1 MTVVAIV
8 AVAFVAFV
16 TAGAIVATVALA
28 WTTLALPRLLL
39 LRARRRRAIGAWC
52 GLAVASRGFAVGRCV
67 DAGFARFA
75 AGSAFGTTA
84 AAATTTAA
92 ATTLAFAA
100 FARRTTTFRGC
111 GRTTFDRRRRWSG
124 SGIAGWGV
132 HGGFG
137 RRDGGRFGLVH
148 GAENDAQKRQRLQGR
163 SAHFPSVLQSA
174 LMRAI
179 RSMARIHDSILS
191 TVGNTPIVRLARL
204 GRKLDQELLAKCEF
218 LNPGGSVKD
227 RIGVRML
234 LDAEKAGRIKPGDT
248 LIEPTSGNTGIGI
261 ALAAAVRGYRV
272 IITLPEK
279 MSREKQV
286 VLEALGAE
294 IIRTPTEAAWDAP
307 ESHIGVAR
315 RLREVIP
322 NAHILDQYGNPSNP
336 IAHEEGTGTEIC
348 DALDNQCDAI
358 VMTAGTGGTITGVA
372 RAVKKRM
379 PKCQIIGVDPEGSI
393 LAGPGPI
400 KSYKV
405 EGIGYDFIPDVLD
418 VKLVDRWVKS
428 NDKDSFRVARQLIRQ
443 EGLLVGGSS
452 GSCVWAAMQV
462 AKDFGKGARI
472 LTLLT
477 DGVRNYMT
485 KFVEDRWMRENGFL
499 EEDWAVGT
507 IAELLRAMP
516 RREVITVD
524 VADPL
529 SKAVT
534 TFKERGFSQLPV
546 TDHGKLVGILTEAD
560 ALRVLVDGDAT
571 PKTSIAEVMVRK
583 VSTIAPHAP
592 ASELPRIF
600 ERGEVALVVDD
611 NRQVVG
617 IVTKLD
623 LIEHL
628 TRKPSV

>member
-1 MTVVAIV
+1 
-8 AVAFVAFV
+8 
-16 TAGAIVATVALA
+16 
-28 WTTLALPRLLL
+28 
-39 LRARRRRAIGAWC
+39 
-52 GLAVASRGFAVGRCV
+52 
-67 DAGFARFA
+67 
-75 AGSAFGTTA
+75 
-84 AAATTTAA
+84 
-92 ATTLAFAA
+92 
-100 FARRTTTFRGC
+100 
-111 GRTTFDRRRRWSG
+111 
-124 SGIAGWGV
+124 
-132 HGGFG
+132 
-137 RRDGGRFGLVH
+137 
-148 GAENDAQKRQRLQGR
+148 
-163 SAHFPSVLQSA
+163 
-174 LMRAI
+174 
-179 RSMARIHDSILS
+179 MARIHDSILS
-191 TVGNTPIVRLARL
+191 AVGQTPIVRLARI
-204 GRKLDQELLAKCEF
+204 GRHLPQELLGKCEF

-234 LDAEKAGRIKPGDT
+234 LDAEKQGRIKPGDT

-336 IAHEEGTGTEIC
+336 AALEEGTGTEIC
-348 DALDNQCDAI
+348 DQLDNQVDAV
-358 VMTAGTGGTITGVA
+358 VMTAGTGGTLTGVA
-372 RAVKKRM
+372 RAVKKRA

-418 VKLVDRWVKS
+418 LKLVDRWVKS
-428 NDKDSFRVARQLIRQ
+428 NDKDSFRTARQIIRQ
-443 EGLLVGGSS
+443 EGLLVGGSC
-452 GSCVWAAMQV
+452 GAAVWAAMQV
-462 AKDFGKGARI
+462 AKDFPKGARI
-472 LTLLT
+472 VCILP

-485 KFVEDRWMRENGFL
+485 KFVEDRWLRENGFL
-499 EEDWAVGT
+499 EEDWAIGT
-507 IAELLRAMP
+507 ISELLRAMP
-516 RREVITVD
+516 RREVVTVD
-524 VADPL
+524 VSDPL
-529 SKAVT
+529 KKAVLL
-534 TFKERGFSQLPV
+534 FKERGFSQVPV
-546 TDHGKLVGILTEAD
+546 TDQGKLAGILTESD
-560 ALRVLVDGDAT
+560 ALRVLVEGASAD
-571 PKTSIAEVMVRK
+571 TSIAEVMVRK

-592 ASELPRIF
+592 AAELPRIF

-611 NRQVVG
+611 QRHVLA

-628 TRKPSV
+628 TRKPGV